1 MDLIGHLRIW
11 GQRGSY
17 INRDGHSGPEN
28 RAGRERC
35 FHLSGKGKK
44 DPKGDP
50 EVIRADIHSTGP
62 SLVSEASERPPHFSF
77 RVPGGPC
84 PTPQRRGH
92 HGALRGL
99 RGRSCYLG
107 PQADAAVTPGGLES
121 RAPSK
126 EGSSPAVS
134 SHGTCL
140 ARFGAR
146 ITPATPSFPVSPFWD
161 RNVYSVSDLPVF
173 WKDIPVWRGLL
184 PR

>member
-62 SLVSEASERPPHFSF
+62 SLVLEASERPP
-77 RVPGGPC
+77 
-84 PTPQRRGH
+84 PTSVSGCLAAPAPH
-92 HGALRGL
+92 LRG
-99 RGRSCYLG
+99 
-107 PQADAAVTPGGLES
+107 E
-121 RAPSK
+121 
-126 EGSSPAVS
+126 
-134 SHGTCL
+134 
-140 ARFGAR
+140 
-146 ITPATPSFPVSPFWD
+146 ATTEC
-161 RNVYSVSDLPVF
+161 
-173 WKDIPVWRGLL
+173 
-184 PR
+184 